1 MFIYLFMSFF
11 FFLMNV
17 YILGDERAFGGSTE
31 KQIYYI
37 FPNSSPVHDQYEILP
52 GGFSAEN
59 KDDHM

>member
-1 MFIYLFMSFF
+1 
-11 FFLMNV
+11 MNV